1 MPFSALTGK
10 LEALLGLSVGNQHL
24 DAGQSAMHEEEE
36 SKSYETAIAEFE
48 SGLAQKTSEK
58 GDDGGLTE
66 KLEAALAAATAA
78 KAAQDKAREEALVH
92 CNAGEVLLAGDI
104 GSDTIERAI
113 ASYEAGLALQEQTNG
128 DVGWESCMERLST
141 NIASATGLK
150 RLQDEARSKA
160 QRDLSEAE
168 TLTAEATE
176 LRNSGGGQDD
186 GR

>member
-1 MPFSALTGK
+1 M
-10 LEALLGLSVGNQHL
+10 Q
-24 DAGQSAMHEEEE
+24 QEEEE

-66 KLEAALAAATAA
+66 KLKAALAAATAA

-150 RLQDEARSKA
+150 RLQVSDEKEE
-160 QRDLSEAE
+160 QREREREREAPSDK
-168 TLTAEATE
+168 TI
-176 LRNSGGGQDD
+176 N
-186 GR
+186 